1 MCTSTRTL
9 SFLIFPS
16 LCLLVLTKLLPNP
29 FINHSILSDIP
40 SSLPSTFLYIL
51 SSFYV
56 SSVFH
61 PMFPNSLLSSVAPF
75 SRVFF
80 HPSFLPAFIFV
91 FFFQSFYFFRTV
103 IRPCSYLSSIV
114 SGILY
119 SSLFFFFYLSCQ
131 FPNNFSSL
139 LPTLYSSFLP

>member
-16 LCLLVLTKLLPNP
+16 ICLLVLTKLLPNP

-61 PMFPNSLLSSVAPF
+61 PMFPNSLPF
-75 SRVFF
+75 VRRSLFSCVL
-80 HPSFLPAFIFV
+80 PSFLPTCFHFR
-91 FFFQSFYFFRTV
+91 FFLSILLFL
-103 IRPCSYLSSIV
+103 SYSH
-114 SGILY
+114 
-119 SSLFFFFYLSCQ
+119 
-131 FPNNFSSL
+131 SSL
-139 LPTLYSSFLP
+139 LLSFFHRLRHPIFFLVLLFLPELPISK